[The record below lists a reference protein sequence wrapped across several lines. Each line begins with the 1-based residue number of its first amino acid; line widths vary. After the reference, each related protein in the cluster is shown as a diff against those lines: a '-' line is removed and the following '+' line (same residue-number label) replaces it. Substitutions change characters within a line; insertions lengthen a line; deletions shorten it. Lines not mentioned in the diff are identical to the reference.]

1 MEEAQ
6 EEGSRPASMHRV
18 CDDVTHTEGYGAF
31 PRWRLVECLSVG
43 RACPRADPEP
53 QVPCIAPGTLS
64 CYGKVLHVFWDR
76 CVQGESAPGGSA
88 MEVAIHLPD
97 DVAAAVPW
105 EDVPRHL
112 VEQIALEGYQD
123 GWLSE
128 EQVRRL
134 LGYETRLE
142 VHGFLKDHDVPLRY
156 TLEHL
161 EQDREAHRQLGF

>member
-1 MEEAQ
+1 MILLDTDHVNVLKYPDHP
-6 EEGSRPASMHRV
+6 RFASLTTQLNSSA
-18 CDDVTHTEGYGAF
+18 DQDVATT
-31 PRWRLVECLSVG
+31 VITV
-43 RACPRADPEP
+43 
-53 QVPCIAPGTLS
+53 VPCIVPGTLS
-64 CYGKVLHVFWDR
+64 CYGKLLHIPWDR
-76 CVQGESAPGGSA
+76 RVQGESTPGGDA

-105 EDVPRHL
+105 DDVPRHL

-142 VHGFLKDHDVPLRY
+142 VHGFLKDHAVPLRY

>member
-1 MEEAQ
+1 MLDLRQALWAWRGCRPVARV
-6 EEGSRPASMHRV
+6 GSGGGLPAHG
-18 CDDVTHTEGYGAF
+18 DPT
-31 PRWRLVECLSVG
+31 
-43 RACPRADPEP
+43 PRADPEEHVLCI
-53 QVPCIAPGTLS
+53 VPGMLC
-64 CYGKVLHVFWDR
+64 CYGKLLHIPWNR
-76 CVQGESAPGGSA
+76 RAQEESALGEGA

-105 EDVPRHL
+105 DDVPRHL

>member
-1 MEEAQ
+1 
-6 EEGSRPASMHRV
+6 
-18 CDDVTHTEGYGAF
+18 
-31 PRWRLVECLSVG
+31 
-43 RACPRADPEP
+43 
-53 QVPCIAPGTLS
+53 
-64 CYGKVLHVFWDR
+64 
-76 CVQGESAPGGSA
+76 

-112 VEQIALEGYQD
+112 VENIALEGYQE